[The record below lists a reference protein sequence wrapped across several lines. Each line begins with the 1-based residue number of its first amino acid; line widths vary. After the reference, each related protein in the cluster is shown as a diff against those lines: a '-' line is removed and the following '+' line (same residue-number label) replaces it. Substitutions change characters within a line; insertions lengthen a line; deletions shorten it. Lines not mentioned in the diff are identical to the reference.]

1 MSVGEVLVNVYGKN
15 VGDPIEG
22 ANVSI
27 LNSKN
32 QNIIDNFITNSS
44 GRTDI
49 ANLDSPPEDYS
60 LEPNSPKPYGEYD
73 IVVEKENFETITIKN
88 VQIFS
93 NTLSLQN
100 IYLNRESPFTFVIPG
115 HNLYETYPPK
125 IAEDSVKPTKNPEGF
140 VVLSKPVVPEYIIVH
155 DGAPD
160 DSSAPNYWVPYKNYI
175 KNVCSS
181 EIYPTW
187 PYEAIVANVFAII
200 SFTLNR
206 VYTEWYKNKGY
217 NFTIT
222 SSTAYD
228 QSFVYQRNIYSQ
240 ISNVVDNIFAQY
252 ITKPGIEQ
260 PLFTQYC
267 DGQQTSCPTWLSQWG
282 SKQLAENGANYVD
295 ILKKYYGYDIYFE
308 IASSVAGIPSSYP
321 GNILQQGSRGEAV
334 RTIQKQLS
342 TIRRKFPL
350 IPPLSVDGIYG
361 PNTTKSVEIFQET
374 FSMPQTGI
382 VDYATWYEISRVYVS
397 VANLA

>member
-1 MSVGEVLVNVYGKN
+1 MSVGEVLVNVYGKS
-15 VGDPIEG
+15 VGDPIED

-32 QNIIDNFITNSS
+32 QNVIDNFITNSS

-73 IVVEKENFETITIKN
+73 IVVEKENFETITVKN

-115 HNLYETYPPK
+115 HSLYETYPPK
-125 IAEDSVKPTKNPEGF
+125 IAEESIKPTKNPEGF

-155 DGAPD
+155 DGVPD

-187 PYEAIVANVFAII
+187 PYEAIVANAFAII

-295 ILKKYYGYDIYFE
+295 ILKRYYGYDIYFE

-350 IPPLSVDGIYG
+350 IPPLSIDGIYG
-361 PNTTKSVEIFQET
+361 PNTTKSVETFQKT

>member
-1 MSVGEVLVNVYGKN
+1 MSTGEILINVYGKN

-27 LNSKN
+27 LNSES
-32 QNIIDNFITNSS
+32 QDIIDNFITNSS

-49 ANLDSPPEDYS
+49 ANLNTPPEIYS
-60 LEPNSPKPYGEYD
+60 LEPDAPKPYGEYD
-73 IVVEKENFETITIKN
+73 VIVKKEDFQTITIKN
-88 VQIFS
+88 VQVFS

-100 IYLNRESPFTFVIPG
+100 VYLNSDSPLTFSIPG
-115 HNLYETYPPK
+115 HNLYENYPSK
-125 IAEDSVKPTKNPEGF
+125 IAEDSVKPTPDASGF
-140 VVLSKPVVPEYIIVH
+140 VVLSKPVVPEYVIVH
-155 DGAPD
+155 DGIPS
-160 DSSAPNYWVPYKNYI
+160 DSSAPNYWIPYKDYI

-187 PYEAIVANVFAII
+187 PYEAIVANVFVII

-206 VYTEWYKNKGY
+206 VYTEWYKSKGY

-228 QSFVYQRNIYSQ
+228 QSFVYQRNVFSQ
-240 ISNVVDNIFAQY
+240 VSNVVDSIFAQY

-267 DGQQTSCPTWLSQWG
+267 DGKQTYCPNWLSQWG
-282 SKQLAENGANYVD
+282 SKQLADNGANYSD
-295 ILKKYYGYDIYFE
+295 ILKRYYGYDIYFE
-308 IASSVAGIPSSYP
+308 IASEVQGIPSSYP
-321 GNILQQGSRGEAV
+321 GNVLQQGSRGESV

-342 TIRRKFPL
+342 TIRKNFPL
-350 IPPLSVDGIYG
+350 IPPLVADGIYG
-361 PNTTKSVEIFQET
+361 SNTTKAVEIFQST

-397 VANLA
+397 VAKLA